1 MLDFMVQRGAPGVI
15 GALDGKH
22 WTTVMGNDDLY
33 SYKDF
38 HGNKSLTM
46 LAIVNV
52 KYKFWWVSDFF
63 AGATHDGRIWNRS
76 GLKDLLD
83 NELFP
88 FQSSRFKLMG
98 TWYSAY
104 IMTDSA
110 FAKSRYFCK
119 PQKMSLLLDDP
130 LIPTGYH
137 TNMPN
142 CNLQLG
148 CQSNRLGA

>member
-52 KYKFWWVSDFF
+52 KYKFWLVSDFF

-83 NELFP
+83 SELFP

-119 PQKMSLLLDDP
+119 PQKRSLLLDDP
-130 LIPTGYH
+130 DRASHQYAK
-137 TNMPN
+137 
-142 CNLQLG
+142 LQ
-148 CQSNRLGA
+148 S